1 MIVQDL
7 VNALLQFPPTME
19 VYTVREDF
27 SKTVERYAPIDAVTI
42 GDAVIGQDKDKD
54 GNEKSV
60 FKQAIL
66 IKGLVPKENKN
77 E

>member
-1 MIVQDL
+1 MNVQDL

-27 SKTVERYAPIDAVTI
+27 TKTVERYAPVDTVSI
-42 GDAVIGQDKDKD
+42 GEAAIKQDKDKD
-54 GNEKSV
+54 GNDIST

-66 IKGLVPKENKN
+66 IKGLVVKETVK
-77 E
+77 